1 MSGGELPAS
10 HRAGGRDATQL
21 TNAMDTNNV
30 PVAIQ
35 LFREIVHLSPLQV
48 ATQIA
53 VWGTALTTLGMVL
66 GRAWHAF
73 QTGAGMVAGV
83 ISGTNQ
89 PKAVIQLAE
98 GLANN
103 GSVPPASAAPAP
115 EQTKAEG

>member
-1 MSGGELPAS
+1 
-10 HRAGGRDATQL
+10 
-21 TNAMDTNNV
+21 MDTNTV
-30 PVAIQ
+30 QLLREVA
-35 LFREIVHLSPLQV
+35 HASPTQI

-53 VWGTALTTLGMVL
+53 VWGTALTTLAMVL

-89 PKAVIQLAE
+89 PRAVIQLAE

-103 GSVPPASAAPAP
+103 NGSVPPASAAPPP
-115 EQTKAEG
+115 EQPKP

>member
-1 MSGGELPAS
+1 
-10 HRAGGRDATQL
+10 
-21 TNAMDTNNV
+21 MDTNNI

-35 LFREIVHLSPLQV
+35 LFREVVHLSPLQV

-98 GLANN
+98 GLVAANS
-103 GSVPPASAAPAP
+103 GSAAPVFAQELRLGKPDSAAPAP
-115 EQTKAEG
+115 EPKP

>member
-1 MSGGELPAS
+1 
-10 HRAGGRDATQL
+10 
-21 TNAMDTNNV
+21 MDTNNV

-53 VWGTALTTLGMVL
+53 VWGTAMTTLGMVL

-89 PKAVIQLAE
+89 PKAVIELAE
-98 GLANN
+98 GLVTSN
-103 GSVPPASAAPAP
+103 GSAASAFAGELRRDKPVSATPAP

>member
-1 MSGGELPAS
+1 MSATRRVS
-10 HRAGGRDATQL
+10 HRDATQL
-21 TNAMDTNNV
+21 TNLMDTNNV

-115 EQTKAEG
+115 AAKP